1 MIDYLFSIEGLAV
14 STGLASVWF
23 SVKERIWVYP
33 IGLISVSIYVYLSF
47 IYGIYADMGINI
59 YYVLMSIYG
68 WYRWLQPS
76 ESGAAKEI
84 TRNSGKEWLLSI
96 VLFLLTWVIL
106 FVILQRFT
114 DSEIPLWDSLT
125 TSLAI
130 VGMWLMAEKKVEHWL
145 FWIATDLLSIP
156 LYYYKDLLLTSAQF
170 FVFTILA
177 VIGWLQWNK
186 SLSYRDQNSK
196 PIYQQNLS

>member
-96 VLFLLTWVIL
+96 VLLLLSWVIL

-156 LYYYKDLLLTSAQF
+156 LYYYKDLLLTSGQF

-186 SLSYRDQNSK
+186 SLSSRN
-196 PIYQQNLS
+196 

>member
-47 IYGIYADMGINI
+47 IYGIYADMDINI

-68 WYRWLQPS
+68 WYRWLQPL
-76 ESGAAKEI
+76 ESGEAKEI

-96 VLFLLTWVIL
+96 VLFLLSWVIL

-156 LYYYKDLLLTSAQF
+156 LYYYKDLLLTSGQF

-186 SLSYRDQNSK
+186 SLSNRNQNSK
-196 PIYQQNLS
+196 PIHQ

>member
-96 VLFLLTWVIL
+96 VLLLLSWVIL

-156 LYYYKDLLLTSAQF
+156 LYYYKNLLLTSGQF

-186 SLSYRDQNSK
+186 SLSNRN
-196 PIYQQNLS
+196 

>member
-59 YYVLMSIYG
+59 YYFLMSIYG

-76 ESGAAKEI
+76 ESGVAKEI

-96 VLFLLTWVIL
+96 VLFLLSWVIL

-156 LYYYKDLLLTSAQF
+156 LYYYKDLLLTSGQF

-186 SLSYRDQNSK
+186 SFSNRNQNSK
-196 PIYQQNLS
+196 PIHQ

>member
-96 VLFLLTWVIL
+96 VLFLLSWVIL

-156 LYYYKDLLLTSAQF
+156 LYYYKDLLLTSGQF

-186 SLSYRDQNSK
+186 SLSNRNQNRK
-196 PIYQQNLS
+196 PIHQ

>member
-96 VLFLLTWVIL
+96 VLFLLSWVIL

-186 SLSYRDQNSK
+186 SLSYRNQNSK
-196 PIYQQNLS
+196 PIHRQNLS

>member
-59 YYVLMSIYG
+59 YYVFMSIYG

-96 VLFLLTWVIL
+96 VLLLLSWVIL

-156 LYYYKDLLLTSAQF
+156 LYFYKNLLLTSGQF

-186 SLSYRDQNSK
+186 SLSSRNQNSK
-196 PIYQQNLS
+196 PIHQ

>member
-76 ESGAAKEI
+76 ESGEAKEI

-96 VLFLLTWVIL
+96 VLFLLSWVIL

-130 VGMWLMAEKKVEHWL
+130 VGMWLMAEKKVEHWF

-156 LYYYKDLLLTSAQF
+156 LYYYKDLLLTSGQF
-170 FVFTILA
+170 FIFTILA
-177 VIGWLQWNK
+177 VIGCLQWNK
-186 SLSYRDQNSK
+186 SLSNRNQNSK
-196 PIYQQNLS
+196 PIHQQNLS

>member
-96 VLFLLTWVIL
+96 VLFLLSWVIL

-156 LYYYKDLLLTSAQF
+156 LYYYKDLLLTSGQF

-186 SLSYRDQNSK
+186 SLSNRNQNS
-196 PIYQQNLS
+196 

>member
-59 YYVLMSIYG
+59 YYVFMSIYG

-96 VLFLLTWVIL
+96 VLLLLSWVIL

-156 LYYYKDLLLTSAQF
+156 LYYYKDLLLTSGQF

-186 SLSYRDQNSK
+186 SLSSRN
-196 PIYQQNLS
+196 

>member
-14 STGLASVWF
+14 ITGLASVWF

-84 TRNSGKEWLLSI
+84 TRNSGKEWILSI
-96 VLFLLTWVIL
+96 VLFLLSWVIL

-156 LYYYKDLLLTSAQF
+156 LYYYKDLLLTSGQF

-186 SLSYRDQNSK
+186 SLSNRNQNSK
-196 PIYQQNLS
+196 PIHQ

>member
-47 IYGIYADMGINI
+47 IYGIYADMAINI

-68 WYRWLQPS
+68 WYRWLQPL
-76 ESGAAKEI
+76 ESGEAKEI

-96 VLFLLTWVIL
+96 VLFLLSWVIL

-156 LYYYKDLLLTSAQF
+156 LYYYKDLLLTSGQF

-186 SLSYRDQNSK
+186 SFSYRNQNSK
-196 PIYQQNLS
+196 PIHRQNLS

>member
-47 IYGIYADMGINI
+47 IYGIYADMAINI

-68 WYRWLQPS
+68 WYRWLQPL
-76 ESGAAKEI
+76 ESGEAKEI

-96 VLFLLTWVIL
+96 VLFLLSWVIL

-186 SLSYRDQNSK
+186 SLSNRNQNRK
-196 PIYQQNLS
+196 PIHQ

>member
-47 IYGIYADMGINI
+47 IYGIYADMAINI

-76 ESGAAKEI
+76 ESGAVKEI
-84 TRNSGKEWLLSI
+84 THNSRKEWLLSI
-96 VLFLLTWVIL
+96 VLFLLSWVIL

-156 LYYYKDLLLTSAQF
+156 LYYYKDLLLTSGQF
-170 FVFTILA
+170 FVFTVLA
-177 VIGWLQWNK
+177 VMGWFQWNQ
-186 SLSYRDQNSK
+186 SLSNRNQNSK
-196 PIYQQNLS
+196 LIYL

>member
-59 YYVLMSIYG
+59 YYVFMSIYG

-96 VLFLLTWVIL
+96 VLLLFSWVIL

-156 LYYYKDLLLTSAQF
+156 LYYYKDLLLTSGQF

-186 SLSYRDQNSK
+186 SLLNRNQNSK
-196 PIYQQNLS
+196 PIHQ

>member
-84 TRNSGKEWLLSI
+84 TRNSGKEWILSI
-96 VLFLLTWVIL
+96 VLFLLSWVIL

-156 LYYYKDLLLTSAQF
+156 LYYYKDLLLTSGQF

-186 SLSYRDQNSK
+186 SLSNRNQNSK
-196 PIYQQNLS
+196 PIHQ

>member
-59 YYVLMSIYG
+59 YYVLISIYG

-84 TRNSGKEWLLSI
+84 THNSGKEWLLSI
-96 VLFLLTWVIL
+96 VLFLLSWVIL

-156 LYYYKDLLLTSAQF
+156 LYYYKNLLLTSGQF

-186 SLSYRDQNSK
+186 SLSNRNQNSK
-196 PIYQQNLS
+196 PIHQ

>member
-1 MIDYLFSIEGLAV
+1 
-14 STGLASVWF
+14 
-23 SVKERIWVYP
+23 
-33 IGLISVSIYVYLSF
+33 
-47 IYGIYADMGINI
+47 
-59 YYVLMSIYG
+59 MSIYG

-96 VLFLLTWVIL
+96 VLFLLSWVIL

-156 LYYYKDLLLTSAQF
+156 LYYYKDLLLTSGQF

-186 SLSYRDQNSK
+186 SLLNRNQNSK
-196 PIYQQNLS
+196 PIHQ

>member
-96 VLFLLTWVIL
+96 VLFLLSWVIL

-145 FWIATDLLSIP
+145 FWIATDLLSVP
-156 LYYYKDLLLTSAQF
+156 LYYYKDLLLTSGQF

-186 SLSYRDQNSK
+186 SLSNRNQNSK
-196 PIYQQNLS
+196 PIHQ

>member
-76 ESGAAKEI
+76 ESGTAKEI

-96 VLFLLTWVIL
+96 VLFLLSWVIL

-156 LYYYKDLLLTSAQF
+156 LYYYKDLLLTSGQF
-170 FVFTILA
+170 FIFTILA

-186 SLSYRDQNSK
+186 SLLNRNQNSK
-196 PIYQQNLS
+196 PIHQ

>member
-59 YYVLMSIYG
+59 YYIFMSIYG

-96 VLFLLTWVIL
+96 VLLLLSWVIL

-156 LYYYKDLLLTSAQF
+156 LYYYKNLLLTSGQF

-186 SLSYRDQNSK
+186 SLSSRNQNSK
-196 PIYQQNLS
+196 PIHQ

>member
-96 VLFLLTWVIL
+96 VLLLLSWVIL

-156 LYYYKDLLLTSAQF
+156 LYYYKDLLLTSGQF

-186 SLSYRDQNSK
+186 SLSSRK
-196 PIYQQNLS
+196 

>member
-96 VLFLLTWVIL
+96 VLLLLSWVIL

-156 LYYYKDLLLTSAQF
+156 LYYYKDLLLTSGQF

-186 SLSYRDQNSK
+186 SLSNRNQNSK
-196 PIYQQNLS
+196 PIHQ

>member
-96 VLFLLTWVIL
+96 VLLLLSWVIL

-156 LYYYKDLLLTSAQF
+156 LYYYKNLLLTSGQF

-186 SLSYRDQNSK
+186 SLSNRNQNSK
-196 PIYQQNLS
+196 PIHQ

>member
-59 YYVLMSIYG
+59 YYILMSIYG

-84 TRNSGKEWLLSI
+84 TRNSGKNGFCQSFYFYSLGLF
-96 VLFLLTWVIL
+96 FLLFFKGSLIVKY
-106 FVILQRFT
+106 R
-114 DSEIPLWDSLT
+114 SGIP
-125 TSLAI
+125 
-130 VGMWLMAEKKVEHWL
+130 
-145 FWIATDLLSIP
+145 
-156 LYYYKDLLLTSAQF
+156 
-170 FVFTILA
+170 
-177 VIGWLQWNK
+177 
-186 SLSYRDQNSK
+186 
-196 PIYQQNLS
+196 

>member
-59 YYVLMSIYG
+59 YYILMSIYG

-96 VLFLLTWVIL
+96 VLFLLSWVIL

-156 LYYYKDLLLTSAQF
+156 LYYYKDLLLTSGQF

-186 SLSYRDQNSK
+186 SLLNRNQNSK
-196 PIYQQNLS
+196 PIHQ

>member
-76 ESGAAKEI
+76 ESGTAKEI

-96 VLFLLTWVIL
+96 VLFLLSWVIL

-156 LYYYKDLLLTSAQF
+156 LYYYKDLLLTSGQF

-186 SLSYRDQNSK
+186 SLSNRNPNSK
-196 PIYQQNLS
+196 PIHQ

>member
-96 VLFLLTWVIL
+96 VLFLLSWVIL

-156 LYYYKDLLLTSAQF
+156 LYYYKNLLLTSGQF

-186 SLSYRDQNSK
+186 SLSSRNQNSK
-196 PIYQQNLS
+196 PIHQ

>member
-59 YYVLMSIYG
+59 YYVLISIYG

-84 TRNSGKEWLLSI
+84 THNSGKEWLLSI
-96 VLFLLTWVIL
+96 VLFLLSWVIL

-156 LYYYKDLLLTSAQF
+156 LYYYKNLLLTSGQF

-186 SLSYRDQNSK
+186 SLSSRN
-196 PIYQQNLS
+196 

>member
-59 YYVLMSIYG
+59 YYVLISIYG

-96 VLFLLTWVIL
+96 VLFLLSWVIL

-156 LYYYKDLLLTSAQF
+156 LYYYKDLLLTSGQF

-186 SLSYRDQNSK
+186 SLSNRNQNSK
-196 PIYQQNLS
+196 PIHQ

>member
-84 TRNSGKEWLLSI
+84 TRNGGKEWLLSI
-96 VLFLLTWVIL
+96 VLFLLSWVIL

-156 LYYYKDLLLTSAQF
+156 LYYYKNLLLTSGQF

-186 SLSYRDQNSK
+186 SLSNRNQNSK
-196 PIYQQNLS
+196 PIHQ